1 MAMLRLDN
9 VAMCY
14 DGGPEVL
21 RDVNLSL
28 EPGGFHYLM
37 GPSGA
42 GKTSLLRLISLSH
55 PPCRGRIVLF
65 GRDVAQL
72 PRADRAGLRRRIG
85 MIFQDFRLLDHRS
98 AFDNVA
104 LPLRIAGARDEQIS
118 GFVSEMLTWLGL
130 SDVIEAK
137 PPTLSMG
144 QRQLLAVAR
153 AVITRPGLLLADEPT
168 ANSEAE
174 RAERLV
180 NLFEQLHKLGSTVL
194 FATHNDDLVRRRPHP
209 VLHMANGRLIAPA
222 PESLAAAD

>member
-9 VAMCY
+9 VAMRY

-55 PPCRGRIVLF
+55 PPCRGRIALF
-65 GRDVAQL
+65 GRGVGQL
-72 PRADRAGLRRRIG
+72 PRADLAGLRRQIG

-168 ANSEAE
+168 ANIDAK
-174 RAERLV
+174 RTERLV
-180 NLFEQLHKLGSTVL
+180 NMFEQLHKLGSTIL
-194 FATHNDDLVRRRPHP
+194 FATHNDDLVRRHPHP

>member
-1 MAMLRLDN
+1 VAMLRLDS
-9 VAMCY
+9 VAMRY
-14 DGGPEVL
+14 DGGPEIL
-21 RDVNLSL
+21 RDVNLAL

-55 PPCRGRIVLF
+55 PPCRGRMTLF
-65 GRDVAQL
+65 GRDIAQL
-72 PRADRAGLRRRIG
+72 TRADLAGVRRRIG
-85 MIFQDFRLLDHRS
+85 MIFQDFRLLDHKS

-118 GFVSEMLTWLGL
+118 GFVSEMLSWLGL

-168 ANSEAE
+168 ANIDAK

-194 FATHNDDLVRRRPHP
+194 FATHNDDMVRRHPHP